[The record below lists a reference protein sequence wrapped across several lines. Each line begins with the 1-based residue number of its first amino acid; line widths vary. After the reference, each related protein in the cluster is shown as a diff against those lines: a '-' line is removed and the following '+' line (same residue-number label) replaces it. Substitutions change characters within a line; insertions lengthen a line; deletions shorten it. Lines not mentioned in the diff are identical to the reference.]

1 MRVLFI
7 ENWLPADY
15 VEIKRFC
22 WCAAFLYRELLLS
35 YEREKTFVESNMCL
49 YAYLVCVSI
58 FGNKSRSD
66 YFDLLL
72 SMGSS
77 LVCECVY

>member
-7 ENWLPADY
+7 ENWLPAGY

-22 WCAAFLYRELLLS
+22 WCAAFLYRELLS
-35 YEREKTFVESNMCL
+35 NYEREKNICQVECV
-49 YAYLVCVSI
+49 VCVSI
-58 FGNKSRSD
+58 FGNKSHSD
-66 YFDLLL
+66 YFDVLL